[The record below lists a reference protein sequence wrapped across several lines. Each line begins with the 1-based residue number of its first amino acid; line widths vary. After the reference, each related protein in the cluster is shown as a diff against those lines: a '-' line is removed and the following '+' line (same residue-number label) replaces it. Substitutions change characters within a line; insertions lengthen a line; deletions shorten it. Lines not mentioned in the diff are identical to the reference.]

1 MKDIQK
7 QIQEL
12 EVELKKTNNKREYI
26 RIKAIILKLKGNSAK
41 SISEN

>member
-26 RIKAIILKLKGNSAK
+26 RIKSHNTKT
-41 SISEN
+41 